1 MLLVEEVE
9 KFKNIIECKTSDK
22 VSNSNKIE
30 AWNKVTFQLNAK
42 GPIQQA
48 RSMEQLKAKY
58 ENLKTKAR
66 KCAAENR
73 GYYRGTGGGPT
84 NEPDWDPV
92 VEAVLKVINEKTVI
106 GFHNPNDSDAVYN
119 PVEGINMENIE
130 VINQDQCEEFIVLM
144 EDDKDNAVSQ
154 QQKIFSSKLDV
165 PPVTNIDNSSTQN
178 ADIQTLPVDWSRYTP
193 KQLRT
198 PKIRN
203 SPTMP
208 ISSSLQLAKEEYYKK
223 KTVLLREEIEL
234 KKMEGEDA
242 KETTE
247 GGGGT

>member
-30 AWNKVTFQLNAK
+30 ALNKVTFQLNAK

-92 VEAVLKVINEKTVI
+92 VEAVLRVINEKTVI

-130 VINQDQCEEFIVLM
+130 VINQDQ
-144 EDDKDNAVSQ
+144 
-154 QQKIFSSKLDV
+154 
-165 PPVTNIDNSSTQN
+165 
-178 ADIQTLPVDWSRYTP
+178 
-193 KQLRT
+193 
-198 PKIRN
+198 
-203 SPTMP
+203 
-208 ISSSLQLAKEEYYKK
+208 
-223 KTVLLREEIEL
+223 
-234 KKMEGEDA
+234 
-242 KETTE
+242 
-247 GGGGT
+247 

>member
-22 VSNSNKIE
+22 VSNSNK
-30 AWNKVTFQLNAK
+30 
-42 GPIQQA
+42 A

-92 VEAVLKVINEKTVI
+92 VEAVLRVINEKTVI

-119 PVEGINMENIE
+119 PVERINMENIE

-144 EDDKDNAVSQ
+144 EDDKDNAVSTAAED
-154 QQKIFSSKLDV
+154 FNAVPSSSKLDV
-165 PPVTNIDNSSTQN
+165 PPVTLITQVPRML
-178 ADIQTLPVDWSRYTP
+178 IFR
-193 KQLRT
+193 
-198 PKIRN
+198 
-203 SPTMP
+203 
-208 ISSSLQLAKEEYYKK
+208 
-223 KTVLLREEIEL
+223 
-234 KKMEGEDA
+234 
-242 KETTE
+242 
-247 GGGGT
+247 

>member
-22 VSNSNKIE
+22 VSNSN
-30 AWNKVTFQLNAK
+30 
-42 GPIQQA
+42 
-48 RSMEQLKAKY
+48 
-58 ENLKTKAR
+58 KAR

-92 VEAVLKVINEKTVI
+92 VEAVLRVINEKTVI

-119 PVEGINMENIE
+119 AVEGINMENIE

-144 EDDKDNAVSQ
+144 EDDKDNAVSTAAED
-154 QQKIFSSKLDV
+154 FNAVPSSSKLDV

-178 ADIQTLPVDWSRYTP
+178 ADIQVIKYLNFSN
-193 KQLRT
+193 
-198 PKIRN
+198 I
-203 SPTMP
+203 
-208 ISSSLQLAKEEYYKK
+208 
-223 KTVLLREEIEL
+223 EIEVL
-234 KKMEGEDA
+234 S
-242 KETTE
+242 
-247 GGGGT
+247 

>member
-22 VSNSNKIE
+22 VSNSNK
-30 AWNKVTFQLNAK
+30 
-42 GPIQQA
+42 A

-92 VEAVLKVINEKTVI
+92 VEAVLRVINEKTVI

-144 EDDKDNAVSQ
+144 EDDKDNAVSTAAED
-154 QQKIFSSKLDV
+154 FNAVPSSSKLDV

-198 PKIRN
+198 PKNKKLR
-203 SPTMP
+203 PTMP
-208 ISSSLQLAKEEYYKK
+208 ISSSLQLDKEEYYKRK
-223 KTVLLREEIEL
+223 LCY
-234 KKMEGEDA
+234 
-242 KETTE
+242 
-247 GGGGT
+247 